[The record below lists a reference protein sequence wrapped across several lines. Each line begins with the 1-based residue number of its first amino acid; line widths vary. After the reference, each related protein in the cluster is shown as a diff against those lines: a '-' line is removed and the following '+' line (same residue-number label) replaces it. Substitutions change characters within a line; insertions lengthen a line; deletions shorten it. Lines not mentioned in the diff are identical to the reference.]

1 MNLAIPY
8 PFRLENWNLGEFGL
22 KNVAFLVVERAENA
36 VLGLL
41 FLRNGVRVFIDGRIQ
56 GRCLFS

>member
-22 KNVAFLVVERAENA
+22 KNGAFLVVERAENA
-36 VLGLL
+36 VMNDFVLFYRKT
-41 FLRNGVRVFIDGRIQ
+41 FLRR
-56 GRCLFS
+56 